1 MKHIDISSSIVKTE
15 LVSIEPLEDV
25 NNRRYQV
32 EEEWLYETSL
42 YYLLNFLKT

>member
-32 EEEWLYETSL
+32 EEDSGCMGPLYTIC
-42 YYLLNFLKT
+42 